1 MTALEMAGVSISLLK
16 LDPLLAARLDAATS
30 APAWPTTGG
39 PVAPLDELE
48 PVITSMGATAA
59 AATAVVA
66 DGAPVVDPEA
76 LRRVCQALIEAE
88 AKLTEWDQI
97 AGDGDCGITFRRGA
111 EKVGTGPNFWP
122 HPTPTVAHRLH
133 HM

>member
-1 MTALEMAGVSISLLK
+1 
-16 LDPLLAARLDAATS
+16 
-30 APAWPTTGG
+30 
-39 PVAPLDELE
+39 
-48 PVITSMGATAA
+48 MGATAA

-111 EKVGTGPNFWP
+111 EKIIASLDSYQVSSAEATLEALATDISASMGGTSGALLEIFCRASR
-122 HPTPTVAHRLH
+122 V
-133 HM
+133 